1 MVRINIILYWFF
13 FPCWLVHH
21 DGEIVQFKNS
31 IEIFHDVKVQHP
43 GKGKD
48 NIEEAILVEIQNK
61 KGISVA
67 YYMDVESVI
76 CIQKVCKIVPVRIY
90 WNAIGEYQQ
99 YEMEE
104 GITLEKYEADIFEE
118 QDYIKLNSILA
129 NINSPFKEVNVDEI
143 LKVPDETHNDIDAV
157 SGATAIELDEKDTV
171 PGAALTCYTLWH
183 WANGEIISVIQ
194 DFTAQSFKAS
204 NFESY
209 LVSAKGQQQ
218 LFALEKLAAKKLF
231 NKALV
236 KNAIDEVSKNE
247 ILLKPT
253 INYMEQADEKI
264 YFSALE
270 QLFLEGNNKQKIAV
284 LTSLLNTTK
293 IVSKK
298 QLDRLSRYTL
308 NLDSFQAVSVY
319 LRLMNQKNANSSVV
333 IKNTWP
339 LLEDDMLIARNAYW
353 FLKKQDIT
361 VAQQEILKD
370 FQQKHKDQ
378 LE

>member
-76 CIQKVCKIVPVRIY
+76 CIQKVCKIVSVRIY